1 MSTDDVTQPYFP
13 TSEPTTWAPT
23 TPPARRGYAPPRPP
37 RRRGGL
43 WGCLGVALG
52 FVAGVIV
59 TALLALALFAASP
72 APAATSAP
80 GAVALKVTL
89 TDTLLTAQLVEA
101 QRNATGGVL
110 AQPRVHVRSDGKIM
124 VSGALVDAGSFTG
137 ATATVVARPYVSQGK
152 LAVTLTNAT
161 VGGIPIPLTTV
172 SAVGKQINEQL
183 ARVSRLGD
191 GAGASL
197 VVSAVS
203 FSDGAM
209 TLSYVIA

>member
-13 TSEPTTWAPT
+13 TAEPTTWAPT
-23 TPPARRGYAPPRPP
+23 PPPARRGYAPQRTP
-37 RRRGGL
+37 RRLSGP

-52 FVAGVIV
+52 FVAGVIIS
-59 TALLALALFAASP
+59 ALLALALFAASP
-72 APAATSAP
+72 PPPATSAP

-101 QRNATGGVL
+101 QRNATGGAL
-110 AQPRVHVRSDGKIM
+110 AQPRVHVRADGRIA
-124 VSGALVDAGSFTG
+124 VSGALLNAGPFTG
-137 ATATVVARPYVSQGK
+137 ATATVVARPYVSQGR

-161 VGGIPIPLTTV
+161 VGGIPIPLAMV

-183 ARVSRLGD
+183 ARASRLGG

-197 VVSAVS
+197 EVSAVS

-209 TLSYVIA
+209 TLTYIIG